1 MNKVILMG
9 RLTRNPE
16 VRTTET
22 TTVAKYALA
31 VDRKFHRDGENTADF
46 INCVTFGKSA
56 EFAEKYLKKGTKV
69 VIVGSIRTG
78 SYTNKDG
85 QKVYTTEVAVDE
97 HEFCESRNST
107 RTSAPAPSAPADS
120 AAPEYMNAPDGIDD
134 DIPFN

>member
-1 MNKVILMG
+1 MNKVVLMG

-69 VIVGSIRTG
+69 VVVGRIRTG

-107 RTSAPAPSAPADS
+107 GTSAPAPSAPADS